1 MAARFCDATLVVDSD
16 ENRIVGPS
24 GLDAEGYG
32 RCNFR
37 CVCECLKLGILEEEV
52 VEFGDCVL
60 ELTGKV
66 SPRVLIGM
74 HFVEIIMVD
83 YWCDLLSNSCKF
95 VDLFSFHRPF
105 IFLIHT
111 KAGIMCR

>member
-1 MAARFCDATLVVDSD
+1 MSDPAALMPKVMGAV
-16 ENRIVGPS
+16 
-24 GLDAEGYG
+24 

-52 VEFGDCVL
+52 IEFGDCVL

-74 HFVEIIMVD
+74 HFVEIVMVD

-105 IFLIHT
+105 IFLLHT
-111 KAGIMCR
+111 KPGIMCR